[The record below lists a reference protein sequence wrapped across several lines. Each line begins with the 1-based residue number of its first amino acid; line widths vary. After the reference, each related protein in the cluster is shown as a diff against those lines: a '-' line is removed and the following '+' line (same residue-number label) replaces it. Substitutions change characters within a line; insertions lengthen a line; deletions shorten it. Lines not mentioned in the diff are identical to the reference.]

1 MVVLVK
7 RCVEQQ
13 SCIKL
18 EKNDAAAATSFDS
31 LGGGRS
37 ELLGSESSGCLQA
50 SVRHKQGM
58 SGADLSAEVPGR
70 STWLFGIS
78 VLTYK

>member
-37 ELLGSESSGCLQA
+37 ELLGSESLAVCKPQDVTNSG
-50 SVRHKQGM
+50 
-58 SGADLSAEVPGR
+58 
-70 STWLFGIS
+70 
-78 VLTYK
+78 